1 MSKGLR
7 IATVMAGCLM
17 LCLGAHAEAPK
28 YSFGQISYAFIDID
42 HEEFD
47 QGSGGAIAGSYGFDN
62 FQIFGGWGTSTLD
75 YKYDDSS
82 PTDAIVNESIDFT
95 EWVVGGGW
103 HGLLGEPADL
113 VIDFGYLNQR
123 VGGDI
128 ETDEKTSFQGY
139 FLDAGIRWRIVKFFE
154 VNAFYTWADL
164 DEPRGAYSTYE
175 LNALGYI
182 GRVVVGVGYEKRAW
196 DDDDIGDWDVGT
208 VFVRY
213 NFGKN

>member
-28 YSFGQISYAFIDID
+28 YSFGQLSYSVIDVD
-42 HEEFD
+42 HEDFD
-47 QGSGGAIAGSYGFDN
+47 TGSGAAIAGSYGFDN
-62 FQIFGGWGTSTLD
+62 FQIFGGWGVKTLD
-75 YKYDDSS
+75 YKYDDAIS
-82 PTDAIVNESIDFT
+82 TDATVTESIDVT
-95 EWVVGGGW
+95 DWLVGGGW

-113 VIDFGYLNQR
+113 VVDFGYLNSSFS
-123 VGGDI
+123 GDVDSDVN
-128 ETDEKTSFQGY
+128 TRFQGY
-139 FLDAGIRWRIVKFFE
+139 FVDAGIRWRIVKFFE
-154 VNAFYTWADL
+154 VNAFYTWASL
-164 DEPRGAYSTYE
+164 DDPLGASSMYE

-182 GRVVVGVGYEKRAW
+182 GRVVVGVGYDKRSW
-196 DDDDIGDWDVGT
+196 DDDEVGDWDVGT

>member
-7 IATVMAGCLM
+7 IATVLMGCLM
-17 LCLGAHAEAPK
+17 LSLGVHAEAPK
-28 YSFGQISYAFIDID
+28 YSFAQVSYAFIDVD

-62 FQIFGGWGTSTLD
+62 FQFFGAWGVSTLD
-75 YKYDDSS
+75 YKYESTF
-82 PTDAIVNESIDFT
+82 TDATMTESIDLT
-95 EWVVGGGW
+95 EWLVGGGW
-103 HGLLGEPADL
+103 HGTLGEPADL

-123 VGGDI
+123 LGGDI
-128 ETDEKTSFQGY
+128 DTDEKTTFQGY
-139 FLDAGIRWRIVKFFE
+139 FADIGIRWRIVKPFE
-154 VNAFYTWADL
+154 INAFYTYGDL
-164 DEPRGAYSTYE
+164 DEPVGAFSTYE

-182 GRVVVGVGYEKRAW
+182 GRVVVGVGYEKRSW
-196 DDDDIGDWDVGT
+196 DEDEIGDWDVGT

>member
-28 YSFGQISYAFIDID
+28 YSFAEISYFIVDED

-47 QGSGGAIAGSYGFDN
+47 TGAGAGIAGSYGFDN
-62 FQIFGGWGTSTLD
+62 FQVFGSWGVSTLD
-75 YKYDDSS
+75 YKYGS
-82 PTDAIVNESIDFT
+82 PSMTESIDFT
-95 EWVVGGGW
+95 QWNFGGGW

-113 VIDFGYLNQR
+113 VVDFGYLNAN
-123 VGGDI
+123 VSGDI
-128 ETDEKTSFQGY
+128 DADEKTRLQG
-139 FLDAGIRWRIVKFFE
+139 FFADIGIRWRIVKFFE
-154 VNAFYTWADL
+154 VNAFYTYAAL
-164 DEPRGAYSTYE
+164 DDPLGTSSKYE

-182 GRVVVGVGYEKRAW
+182 GRVVVGLGYDLRDWEH
-196 DDDDIGDWDVGT
+196 DDIGDWSVAT

>member
-28 YSFGQISYAFIDID
+28 YSFAQVSYSFIDVD

-47 QGSGGAIAGSYGFDN
+47 TGAGAAIAGSYGFDN
-62 FQIFGGWGTSTLD
+62 FQVFAGWGPSTLD

-82 PTDAIVNESIDFT
+82 PTDATVTESIDFT
-95 EWVVGGGW
+95 EWKLGGGW

-113 VIDFGYLNQR
+113 VIDFGYLNAN
-123 VGGDI
+123 VSGDVPS
-128 ETDEKTSFQGY
+128 DEKTHLQG
-139 FLDAGIRWRIVKFFE
+139 FFVDIGIRWRIVKFFE
-154 VNAFYTWADL
+154 VNAFYTYANL
-164 DEPRGAYSTYE
+164 DDPLGASSKYE

-182 GRVVVGVGYEKRAW
+182 GRVVVGLGYDKRSW
-196 DDDDIGDWDVGT
+196 DDDEVGDWDVAK